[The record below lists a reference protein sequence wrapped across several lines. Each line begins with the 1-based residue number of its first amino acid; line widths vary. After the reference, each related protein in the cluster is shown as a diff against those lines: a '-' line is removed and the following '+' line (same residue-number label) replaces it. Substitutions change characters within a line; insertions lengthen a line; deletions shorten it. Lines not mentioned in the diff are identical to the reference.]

1 MLQASGNSSKTSLL
15 KSTVILHNQ
24 LSTKVRFDIV
34 TSGGW
39 FSKVYF
45 ITKVWSPQCRW
56 YFNGDFSKARL
67 ILDVF
72 NFIVEFIVKE
82 SLIMPQQSSYKSSSS
97 AMSSFMCCTSE
108 RSSKT
113 FAYKESQSKFLWLDP
128 TRWVEKR
135 SKKSEVGGLFSAVC
149 LQYFGFT
156 NILTCN

>member
-24 LSTKVRFDIV
+24 LSTKVRCGLTFNIS

-128 TRWVEKR
+128 TRWGEKR

-149 LQYFGFT
+149 L
-156 NILTCN
+156 